1 MWKTISFNVV
11 AHPENLS
18 RKVMQKNIYLKQGE
32 SCLRPLTAGIALQ
45 QTPMTL
51 STGTS
56 GYRKY
61 NEWMDTFA
69 GIQKE
74 AFLFSKPSQ
83 NNQSQSPV
91 YAGIFFMAAVPGLA
105 ATLLSSLD
113 DMS

>member
-1 MWKTISFNVV
+1 MSWLLVLILARYVV
-11 AHPENLS
+11 TKWS
-18 RKVMQKNIYLKQGE
+18 WQQKKKKKKSN
-32 SCLRPLTAGIALQ
+32 
-45 QTPMTL
+45 
-51 STGTS
+51 
-56 GYRKY
+56 
-61 NEWMDTFA
+61 TFV

-74 AFLFSKPSQ
+74 AFLFCKPSQ